1 MTTRVQAWLRQ
12 AESNLAVGKLTEA
25 EEFHSQA
32 CYHYSQAAEKAL
44 KGILISLGVLPPHS
58 HSLDRLVQEIERQG
72 INTDSLGDVHLKA
85 VSRMNSETHYPRD
98 DEAPMDRFDARDS
111 AQARTIA
118 EHVLMFVKSILN
130 PEDNL

>member
-1 MTTRVQAWLRQ
+1 M
-12 AESNLAVGKLTEA
+12 
-25 EEFHSQA
+25 
-32 CYHYSQAAEKAL
+32 
-44 KGILISLGVLPPHS
+44 ISLGVLPPHS

-85 VSRMNSETHYPRD
+85 VSRMNSETRYPRD